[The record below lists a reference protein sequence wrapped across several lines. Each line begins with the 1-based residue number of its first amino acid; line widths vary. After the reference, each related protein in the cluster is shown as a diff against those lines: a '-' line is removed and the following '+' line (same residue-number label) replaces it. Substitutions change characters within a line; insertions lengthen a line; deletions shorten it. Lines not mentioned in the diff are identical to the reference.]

1 MGDFYNYDRQMW
13 SSLTEII
20 NQPQVFDM
28 FMNFTYMYGEEKVHQ
43 KKDIE
48 LVKNGAKVDVTN
60 QNKGEYVNLLINFLC
75 RDSCKKYIDCLRNG
89 INSVIPI

>member
-1 MGDFYNYDRQMW
+1 
-13 SSLTEII
+13 
-20 NQPQVFDM
+20 M

-60 QNKGEYVNLLINFLC
+60 
-75 RDSCKKYIDCLRNG
+75 
-89 INSVIPI
+89 